1 MVGVNFTLKK
11 NSRKNLI
18 NDQIVAEN
26 VQVISA
32 SGENLGVVPLKKALE
47 LAKVSQLDL
56 VLLDELDGQVPLVKV
71 MDFGKNLY
79 AKKKKLAEGKKK
91 QKVIKTKEL
100 KMEPK
105 IGIHDYQTKM
115 NQGIKFLEAGNKL
128 KMTLT
133 FRGRL
138 ANLKDQR
145 GEEMFTQIDQT
156 FADAG
161 LVNIAQEGDT
171 KAGNFWT
178 RIYYLKAK

>member
-1 MVGVNFTLKK
+1 MKK

-26 VQVISA
+26 VQVISVT
-32 SGENLGVVPLKKALE
+32 GENLGIVPLKKALE
-47 LAKVSQLDL
+47 LAQLARLDL
-56 VLLDELDGQVPLVKV
+56 VLLDEVEGEVPLVKV

-91 QKVIKTKEL
+91 QKVVKTKEL

-105 IGIHDYQTKM
+105 IGIHDYQTKI
-115 NQGIKFLEAGNKL
+115 NQGIKFLQAGNKL
-128 KMTLT
+128 KVTLT

-138 ANLKDQR
+138 ANLKDQK
-145 GEEMFTQIDQT
+145 GAEMLAQIDQS
-156 FADAG
+156 FLDAG
-161 LVNIAQEGDT
+161 LTNIAQENDL
-171 KAGNFWT
+171 KAGLVWS

>member
-1 MVGVNFTLKK
+1 VGVNFTLKK
-11 NSRKNLI
+11 KSRKNLI
-18 NDQIVAEN
+18 NDQIIAEN

-47 LAKVSQLDL
+47 LAQVARLDL
-56 VLLDELDGQVPLVKV
+56 VLLDELDGEVPLVKV

-91 QKVIKTKEL
+91 QKVIKTKEI

-128 KMTLT
+128 KLTLT

-145 GEEMFTQIDQT
+145 GAEMFAQIDQT
-156 FADAG
+156 FLDAG
-161 LVNIAQEGDT
+161 LTNIAQENDL
-171 KAGNFWT
+171 KAGPFWS

>member
-1 MVGVNFTLKK
+1 MKK

-18 NDQIVAEN
+18 NDQIIAEN

-47 LAKVSQLDL
+47 LARLAQMDL

-91 QKVIKTKEL
+91 QKVVKTKEL

-115 NQGIKFLEAGNKL
+115 NQGVKFLNEGNKV
-128 KMTLT
+128 KITLT

-145 GEEMFTQIDQT
+145 GAEMFEQVDQT
-156 FADAG
+156 FVDAG
-161 LVNIAQEGDT
+161 LVNIAQENDV
-171 KAGNFWT
+171 KAGPFWS

>member
-1 MVGVNFTLKK
+1 MKK
-11 NSRKNLI
+11 TSRKNLI
-18 NDQIVAEN
+18 NDQIVADN

-32 SGENLGVVPLKKALE
+32 SGENLGIVPLVKALE
-47 LAKVSQLDL
+47 LARVSQLDL

-79 AKKKKLAEGKKK
+79 AKKKKFAEGKKK

-128 KMTLT
+128 KITLT

-138 ANLKDQR
+138 ANLKESR
-145 GEEMFTQIDQT
+145 GSEMFAQVEKTLQ
-156 FADAG
+156 DAG
-161 LVNIAQEGDT
+161 LLNAMQEGDM
-171 KAGNFWT
+171 KAGNYWS
-178 RIYYLKAK
+178 RIYYLKTK